1 VLSQHELIIHTIFLL
16 SPASYNSTNGLIYAS
31 MTPEVNY
38 SIALDKLWENL
49 VAGLLFDAIN
59 ILSTLLATQ
68 KPCTYMWGY
77 SLGMNSQ

>member
-1 VLSQHELIIHTIFLL
+1 
-16 SPASYNSTNGLIYAS
+16 

-68 KPCTYMWGY
+68 KPCTYMLGY

>member
-1 VLSQHELIIHTIFLL
+1 
-16 SPASYNSTNGLIYAS
+16 

-59 ILSTLLATQ
+59 IVSTFLATQ
-68 KPCTYMWGY
+68 KPCTYMLGY